1 MYIAVRKY
9 AIIPGSASEVLRRVQ
24 EGFVPLITQTAGF
37 IAYDAMPV
45 GNNYLV
51 TSSIFDTRAG
61 AEESILRALRWVQE
75 NIGEF
80 IQGTPVLTVDQVPG
94 KSQPTRFSLAQ
105 DSLSKKPLVIDLQFE
120 IIQPHELGQ
129 RAYDDPVVI
138 EMVTAIQNLLTVM
151 QADPAGRDAVVYR
164 FESAIRPE
172 EETKKLFEA
181 DHVILIRRD
190 GKLAGYAEI
199 NRDINTW
206 LRTDRYEGD
215 ILVDPAAYKRDEHGL
230 LLERGIGEQGLL
242 EMRRQGRLLRIKNIE
257 LDVYLRNHPMQQ
269 FLNHLITTH
278 GFPLAKQD
286 MKYGRSL
293 DYTYLL
299 SCEDA
304 YKKNLAD
311 ALLC

>member
-9 AIIPGSASEVLRRVQ
+9 AIIPGSVNEVLQRVQ
-24 EGFVPLITQTAGF
+24 EGFAPLIAQTTGF

-45 GNNYLV
+45 GNKYLV

-80 IQGTPVLTVDQVPG
+80 IQGTPVLTIDRVPDG
-94 KSQPTRFSLAQ
+94 SQPTRFSLAQ
-105 DSLSKKPLVIDLQFE
+105 ESLSKKKLVIDLQFKV
-120 IIQPHELGQ
+120 IQPRELGQ
-129 RAYDDPVVI
+129 RAFDDPTVK
-138 EMVTAIQNLLTVM
+138 EMVTAIQNLLTGM
-151 QADPAGRDAVVYR
+151 QTDPAGRDAVIYR
-164 FESAIRPE
+164 FESVIHPE
-172 EETKKLFEA
+172 EETKKLYEA
-181 DHVILIRRD
+181 DHVILIHRD

-199 NRDINTW
+199 NRDTNTW
-206 LRTDRYEGD
+206 LNRDRYEGD
-215 ILVDPAAYKRDEHGL
+215 ILVDPAAYKRNEHGL

-242 EMRRQGRLLRIKNIE
+242 EMRRQGRLLGIKNIE

-278 GFPLAKQD
+278 DFPLAKQD
-286 MKYGRSL
+286 MQYGRSL

-299 SCEDA
+299 SCDDSYE
-304 YKKNLAD
+304 KNLAD
-311 ALLC
+311 ALHC

>member
-1 MYIAVRKY
+1 MYIAIRKY
-9 AIIPGSASEVLRRVQ
+9 SIIPGSASEVLRRVQ
-24 EGFVPLITQTAGF
+24 EDFVPLVTQTAGF

-45 GNNYLV
+45 ENNYLI

-61 AEESILRALRWVQE
+61 AEESILQALRWVQE

-80 IQGTPVLTVDQVPG
+80 IQGPPVLTVDQVPG
-94 KSQPTRFSLAQ
+94 ESQPTRFSLAQ

-120 IIQPHELGQ
+120 VIQPRELGQ

-164 FESAIRPE
+164 FESVIRPE

-215 ILVDPAAYKRDEHGL
+215 ILVDPAAYKRDDHGL

-242 EMRRQGRLLRIKNIE
+242 EMRRQGRLLKIKNIE
-257 LDVYLRNHPMQQ
+257 LDVYLRNQPMQH

-299 SCEDA
+299 SCEDS
-304 YKKNLAD
+304 YRRLLAD
-311 ALLC
+311 ASLC

>member
-9 AIIPGSASEVLRRVQ
+9 AIITGSAREVLRRVQ
-24 EGFVPLITQTAGF
+24 EGFAPLIAQTAGF

-80 IQGTPVLTVDQVPG
+80 IQGTPVLTVDQVPDRNQ
-94 KSQPTRFSLAQ
+94 SAHFSLAQ
-105 DSLSKKPLVIDLQFE
+105 ESKKTLVIDLQFE
-120 IIQPHELGQ
+120 FIQPRELGQ
-129 RAYDDPVVI
+129 RAFDDPTVKG
-138 EMVTAIQNLLTVM
+138 MVTAIQDLLTVM
-151 QADPAGRDAVVYR
+151 QADPIGRDAVIYR
-164 FESAIRPE
+164 FESAIHPE
-172 EETKKLFEA
+172 EETKKLYEA
-181 DHVILIRRD
+181 DHVILIHRD

-206 LRTDRYEGD
+206 LNRDRYEGD

-242 EMRRQGRLLRIKNIE
+242 EMRRQGRLLGIRNIE
-257 LDVYLRNHPMQQ
+257 LDVYLRNQPMQQ

-278 GFPLAKQD
+278 GFPLTKQD

-299 SCEDA
+299 LCEDA
-304 YKKNLAD
+304 YERNLSNA
-311 ALLC
+311 ALC